1 MCFKK
6 SSIRVTRFWNEQNIH
21 YVLLQPGN
29 TLSKR
34 ATYTLLSLHCF
45 AFCILANKCL
55 VDDVVMVVVGKE
67 HWKSKSVLFHLLGT
81 VILKCINFLLKEL
94 PLQISLRLCF
104 CYLQQSIKREKEYLL
119 HQTYAIFDSP
129 GCWLFLS
136 CGEKHLSIA
145 AHQVFWLLWQSFLP
159 WFKQQRRNHGTNN
172 MSYRIAERIRRY
184 VLGLEPLNPPQT
196 LRTPCLCLRTNVAS
210 PGKKPVAQPKLIA

>member
-45 AFCILANKCL
+45 AFLICILANKCL

-81 VILKCINFLLKEL
+81 VIMKCINFLLKEL
-94 PLQISLRLCF
+94 PLQISLKTMFL
-104 CYLQQSIKREKEYLL
+104 LSTTEYK
-119 HQTYAIFDSP
+119 T
-129 GCWLFLS
+129 
-136 CGEKHLSIA
+136 
-145 AHQVFWLLWQSFLP
+145 
-159 WFKQQRRNHGTNN
+159 R
-172 MSYRIAERIRRY
+172 ERIL
-184 VLGLEPLNPPQT
+184 VT
-196 LRTPCLCLRTNVAS
+196 SDLCYF
-210 PGKKPVAQPKLIA
+210 

>member
-1 MCFKK
+1 MLSW
-6 SSIRVTRFWNEQNIH
+6 SSLVKNIGNPRASFSTSWGLWYWNVSIFCWR
-21 YVLLQPGN
+21 
-29 TLSKR
+29 SF
-34 ATYTLLSLHCF
+34 HC
-45 AFCILANKCL
+45 KYP
-55 VDDVVMVVVGKE
+55 
-67 HWKSKSVLFHLLGT
+67 W
-81 VILKCINFLLKEL
+81 
-94 PLQISLRLCF
+94 RLCF